1 MANTIAIFNQGGTP
15 APADFANRLQTF
27 FNKDLLES
35 LQFQLVLA
43 TYGMKASYPIHN
55 DTIRFFRPRKA
66 NTDGLL
72 GLTAGESAGPG
83 RAGTATT
90 LTEGTTPTRMTD
102 VGVGHVD
109 IQLKQRGQ
117 ISSMSDIAQAVDL
130 LNMVKLHSKAL
141 GEDAAL
147 GLDGIVRQALM
158 LGLTNSD
165 TTYGLLHPFERFAG
179 LATPTGDS
187 SNDYDTYKVTAN
199 VSNSAGKITRAVHL
213 GCVTQL
219 RAANV
224 PTIGGNYVAITP
236 PQVMH
241 DLRQDTTW
249 VSAATQVD
257 TKDLYKRGTIKLDGA
272 VFVEADNASIEGDT
286 YQTQLGTTT
295 ITGTNTP
302 SYSTWYLGRDAFGCV
317 ELNDKRAGSSMM
329 GPKLIVNATP
339 DKADPLNLKT
349 VLGWKAFFGCKA
361 LHTSETSDVPHYVQL
376 RSKSTF

>member
-43 TYGMKASYPIHN
+43 TYGMKASYPVHG
-55 DTIRFFRPRKA
+55 DTVSFFRARKA

-72 GLTAGESAGPG
+72 GLSAAESAGPG

-102 VGVGHVD
+102 VGVGYVD
-109 IQLKQRGQ
+109 VQLKQRGQ
-117 ISSMSDIAQAVDL
+117 ISSMSDIAQAIDL
-130 LNMVKLHSKAL
+130 LNMVKLHSKTL

-158 LGLTNSD
+158 AGLTNTD
-165 TTYGLLHPFERFAG
+165 TTYGALHPFERFPYI
-179 LATPTGDS
+179 TITGDS
-187 SNDYDTYKVTAN
+187 STDYDTFKVTSN
-199 VSNSAGKITRAVHL
+199 VSNSNGKITRAVHL

-257 TKDLYKRGTIKLDGA
+257 TGSLYKRGQIKLDGA

-295 ITGTNTP
+295 ITSTNTTV
-302 SYSTWYLGRDAFGCV
+302 YSTWYLGRDAFGCV

-329 GPKLIVNATP
+329 GPKLIVNDSP
-339 DKADPLNLKT
+339 DKNDPLNLKT
-349 VLGWKAFFGCKA
+349 VVGWKAFFGCKA

-376 RSKSTF
+376 RTKSTF

>member
-15 APADFANRLQTF
+15 HPADFANRVQTF
-27 FNKDLLES
+27 FSKDLLES
-35 LQFQLVLA
+35 LQFALVLA
-43 TYGMKASYPIHN
+43 SYGMKQSYPALG
-55 DTIRFFRPRKA
+55 DTIRFFRTRKA

-72 GLTAGESAGPG
+72 GLTAAESAGPS
-83 RAGTATT
+83 RAGTATS

-102 VGVGHVD
+102 VGVGYVD
-109 IQLKQRGQ
+109 VQLKQRGQ
-117 ISSMSDIAQAVDL
+117 IASISDIVQAIDL
-130 LNMVKLHSKAL
+130 LNTVKEYSKKL

-158 LGLTNSD
+158 AGLTSTD
-165 TTYGLLHPFERFAG
+165 TTYGAGHPFERYPHI
-179 LATPTGDS
+179 TITDDS
-187 SNDYDTYKVTAN
+187 STDYDTFKVTAN
-199 VSNSAGKITRAVHL
+199 VSKSNGKITRAVHL
-213 GCVTQL
+213 GCITQL
-219 RAANV
+219 RRANV
-224 PTIGGNYVAITP
+224 PTIGGKYVAVTP
-236 PQVMH
+236 PEVMH

-249 VSAATQVD
+249 VSAATNVD
-257 TKDLYKRGTIKLDGA
+257 TKDLYKRGVITLDGA

-286 YQTQLGTTT
+286 YQTQLGTTA

-317 ELNDKRAGSSMM
+317 ELNDKRAGASMM

-339 DKADPLNLKT
+339 DKGDPLNLKT

-376 RSKSTF
+376 RTKSTF

>member
-35 LQFQLVLA
+35 LKFELVLA
-43 TYGMKASYPIHN
+43 TYGMKSSYPAHG
-55 DTIRFFRPRKA
+55 DTIRFFRARKA

-72 GLTAGESAGPG
+72 GLSAAESAGPG
-83 RAGTATT
+83 RAGSAVA

-102 VGVGHVD
+102 VGVGYVD
-109 IQLKQRGQ
+109 VQLKQRGQ
-117 ISSMSDIAQAVDL
+117 ISSMSDIAQAIDL
-130 LNMVKLHSKAL
+130 LNMVKLHSKTL

-147 GLDGIVRQALM
+147 GLDGIVRQALIA
-158 LGLTNSD
+158 GLTNTD
-165 TTYGLLHPFERFAG
+165 TTYGAKHPFERYPYIT
-179 LATPTGDS
+179 LTNDS
-187 SNDYDTYKVTAN
+187 SDDYDTFKVTAN
-199 VSNSAGKITRAVHL
+199 ASTSNGKITRAVHL
-213 GCVTQL
+213 GCITQL

-224 PTIGGNYVAITP
+224 PTIGGKYVAVTP

-257 TKDLYKRGTIKLDGA
+257 TSNLYKRGQIALDGA

-286 YQTQLGTTT
+286 YGTQLGTTA

-302 SYSTWYLGRDAFGCV
+302 VYSTFYLGRDAFGCV
-317 ELNDKRAGSSMM
+317 ELTDKRAGASMM

-361 LHTSETSDVPHYVQL
+361 LHTSETSDVPHYLQL
-376 RSKSTF
+376 RTKSTF